1 MFHVIEHLP
10 EPEQILLRIQE
21 HMENDSLLVI
31 ETPNAND
38 ALLSIYK
45 CKAFAD
51 FTYWSPH
58 IYLYDERTLKTVVTR
73 AGMDIIEMRQFQR
86 YPLAN
91 HLRWLEKG
99 RPGGGVEGFK
109 ELNKQRLNDVYADIL
124 GESKSCDTLICICR
138 LK

>member
-10 EPEQILLRIQE
+10 EPEEILRQLKS
-21 HMENDSLLVI
+21 HMKPDSLLVI

-38 ALLSIYK
+38 ALLSIYD

-58 IYLYDERTLKTVVTR
+58 IYLYNEETLAKIVER
-73 AGMDIIEMRQFQR
+73 AGMKVLEMKQYQR

-91 HLRWLEKG
+91 HLRWLAKG
-99 RPGGGVEGFK
+99 MPGGGVK
-109 ELNKQRLNDVYADIL
+109 DYQELNEAKLNESYANVL
-124 GESKSCDTLICICR
+124 ELKKACDTLVCTVKIN
-138 LK
+138 